1 MIDTLTST
9 PFFGL
14 GVTLLCWYLAVRFQK
29 RTGLLICNPVLVAS
43 LLVIGIMLLFHIP
56 LDNYNAGG
64 SIIKLLLAP
73 ATAVLA
79 LNIYQQRAIL
89 KRHFWPVVLSC
100 FVGSLVSILLVQV
113 LCRRQHCRE
122 QRRSSGSDCGVGH
135 YHRDRG
141 RYAGSAV
148 CQGVPCHRS
157 GGGGRGHRRV
167 QPCGG
172 HQQGAGDWSSSGRH
186 ELHRSM
192 CLRHHHL
199 HSGHVLYRVKQGGT
213 SFQKFRSVFLLSCGT
228 KPLFFPSIQV
238 EWGQPLGLL
247 NRKELF
253 L

>member
-89 KRHFWPVVLSC
+89 KRHFWPVVLGC
-100 FVGSLVSILLVQV
+100 FVGSLVSMLLVQV
-113 LCRRQHCRE
+113 LCRLFQAE
-122 QRRSSGSDCGVGH
+122 ASLLNSLLPTTAIAVSIAESSGGLPALTAASVIITGIE
-135 YHRDRG
+135 
-141 RYAGSAV
+141 
-148 CQGVPCHRS
+148 
-157 GGGGRGHRRV
+157 
-167 QPCGG
+167 
-172 HQQGAGDWSSSGRH
+172 GAM
-186 ELHRSM
+186 LA
-192 CLRHHHL
+192 
-199 HSGHVLYRVKQGGT
+199 
-213 SFQKFRSVFLLSCGT
+213 
-228 KPLFFPSIQV
+228 PLFTKVFHVTDPVV
-238 EWGQPLGLL
+238 EGVAIGACSHAMGTAKALELGETEGAMSGLAIGLCGILTTVLALL
-247 NRKELF
+247 ADF
-253 L
+253 FVI